1 MKELDFLI
9 DQKYFY
15 NYKNNIPFL
24 FEETIPI
31 EISWDEVFFLAD
43 QDIVSGADIKKDH
56 YSGYGMRLKK
66 ADRILKISQV
76 VAKISDIFIKSK
88 WTPASGP
95 SNQHHIYVTL
105 TTLES
110 LSNAPHEDLDAVFFW
125 SIQGSVIWQIWD
137 KDKQK
142 IEYSFNLS
150 PGQVVYCPPSRKHN
164 VISVTPRAG
173 VSLGFLGLKDEMY
186 DRI

>member
-76 VAKISDIFIKSK
+76 VAKISDIFI
-88 WTPASGP
+88 
-95 SNQHHIYVTL
+95 
-105 TTLES
+105 
-110 LSNAPHEDLDAVFFW
+110 
-125 SIQGSVIWQIWD
+125 
-137 KDKQK
+137 
-142 IEYSFNLS
+142 
-150 PGQVVYCPPSRKHN
+150 
-164 VISVTPRAG
+164 
-173 VSLGFLGLKDEMY
+173 
-186 DRI
+186 